1 MESTYGM
8 VQRVEVDLLDHTL
21 SRSPRHLI
29 TRVEPSGRE
38 VLMSIMKA
46 VVLNAPG
53 PPDALQIRDLP
64 IPTPRPGEVLI
75 KVEAFG
81 LNRSELHT
89 RLGLAVGVTFPR
101 VLGIEATGTV
111 ANCPGGEFRV
121 GQQVATMMGGM
132 GRTFDGGYAEY
143 TCVPAGQV
151 VPFTSNLD
159 WATLGAVPEMLQTA
173 YGSLTIGLDA
183 QPGQSILIRGG
194 TSSVGMATAVLAKR
208 LDMIVLSTTRSPG
221 KIGALR
227 RIGADYVVIDD
238 GKIADRVRDILPS
251 GADTA
256 LELVG
261 TPTLPDTLA
270 ATKVHG
276 VVCFTGMLSN
286 QWTVPDFYPIDYIP
300 RGVRLT
306 AYTGEASDLPATI
319 LQDFLD
325 TVAAGEAVVPLHR
338 VYHIDEIRQAH
349 AEMEASSASGKIVGL
364 TEPRKMPTPERDG
377 SGSTTEELS

>member
-1 MESTYGM
+1 
-8 VQRVEVDLLDHTL
+8 
-21 SRSPRHLI
+21 
-29 TRVEPSGRE
+29 
-38 VLMSIMKA
+38 MKA
-46 VVLNAPG
+46 VVLDAPG
-53 PPDALQIRDLP
+53 PPAALQIRDLQ
-64 IPTPRPGEVLI
+64 IPVPRPGEVLI

-111 ANCPGGEFRV
+111 AACPGGEFGV

-143 TCVPAGQV
+143 TCVPARQV
-151 VPFTSNLD
+151 VPFTSDLD

-183 QPGQSILIRGG
+183 QQGQSILIRGG
-194 TSSVGMATAVLAKR
+194 TSSVGMATTVLARR
-208 LDMIVLSTTRSPG
+208 LDMIVLSTTRNPA
-221 KIGALR
+221 KTDALR
-227 RIGADYVVIDD
+227 SIGADHVLIDD
-238 GKIADRVRDILPS
+238 GKIADRVRDIVS
-251 GADTA
+251 DGVDTA

-270 ATKVHG
+270 ATRVHG

-286 QWTVPDFYPIDYIP
+286 VWTVSDFYPIDYIP

-306 AYTGEASDLPATI
+306 AYTGDASDLSGGV

-325 TVAAGEAVVPLHR
+325 AVAAGEAIIPLHR
-338 VYHIDEIRQAH
+338 VYHLDEIREAH
-349 AEMEASSASGKIVGL
+349 AEMEAGSATGKIVVL
-364 TEPRKMPTPERDG
+364 TDSGKMPTPAF
-377 SGSTTEELS
+377 

>member
-1 MESTYGM
+1 M
-8 VQRVEVDLLDHTL
+8 
-21 SRSPRHLI
+21 
-29 TRVEPSGRE
+29 
-38 VLMSIMKA
+38 MSIMKA
-46 VVLNAPG
+46 VVLDAPG
-53 PPDALQIRDLP
+53 PPEALQIRDVP
-64 IPTPRPGEVLI
+64 IPTPRPGEVLM

-89 RLGLAVGVTFPR
+89 RLGLASGVTFPR

-111 ANCPGGEFRV
+111 AACPGGELRV

-143 TCVPAGQV
+143 TCVPARQV
-151 VPFTSNLD
+151 VPFSSSLD

-183 QPGQSILIRGG
+183 QQGQSILIRGG

-208 LDMIVLSTTRSPG
+208 LDMTVLSTTRSPG
-221 KIGALR
+221 KIEELR
-227 RIGADYVVIDD
+227 RIGADHVVIDD
-238 GKIADRVRDILPS
+238 GQIADRVRDILPT
-251 GADTA
+251 GVDTA

-286 QWTVPDFYPIDYIP
+286 VWTVRDFYPIDYIP

-306 AYTGEASDLPATI
+306 AYTGEATDLQTGI

-325 TVAAGEAVVPLHR
+325 AVAAGEAIVPLHR
-338 VYHIDEIRQAH
+338 VYHLNEIREAH
-349 AEMEASSASGKIVGL
+349 AEMEAGSATGKIVVL
-364 TEPRKMPTPERDG
+364 TEPGSDQ
-377 SGSTTEELS
+377 SGSLREEHS